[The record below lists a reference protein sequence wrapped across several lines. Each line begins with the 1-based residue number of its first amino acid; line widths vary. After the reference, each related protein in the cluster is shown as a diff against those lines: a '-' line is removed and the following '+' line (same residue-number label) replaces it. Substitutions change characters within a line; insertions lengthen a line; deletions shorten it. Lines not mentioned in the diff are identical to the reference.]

1 MYLRFAPIVIPD
13 ATTYS
18 IKEYN
23 SGVLHIVPNLTAD
36 CTFALPAPEKGL
48 FYRFQYGGGATDT
61 ADWVFQA
68 DSADHFFIG
77 GVAWLT
83 HGTPDI
89 EPVYSDGN
97 SNDFCRILVP
107 AAGTWVE
114 FSCDGTNWYVN
125 GQAVAA
131 TTPAFADT

>member
-1 MYLRFAPIVIPD
+1 MPRFNPIVVPD

-18 IKEYN
+18 VKDYN
-23 SGVLHIVPNLTAD
+23 SGIIHIVPDLTAD
-36 CTFALPAPEKGL
+36 CTISLPSPKTGL
-48 FYRFQYGGGATDT
+48 VYRFIYGGGATDT
-61 ADWVFQA
+61 ADWIFQA
-68 DSADHFFIG
+68 TSASNYFIG

-89 EPVYSDGN
+89 EPVFSDGN
-97 SNDFCRILVP
+97 SNDFLRILVP
-107 AAGTWVE
+107 TAGTWVE
-114 FSCDGTNWYVN
+114 FYCDGTNWYVN

>member
-1 MYLRFAPIVIPD
+1 MPRFNPIVIPD
-13 ATTYS
+13 AATYAV
-18 IKEYN
+18 KDYN
-23 SGVLHIVPNLTAD
+23 SGIIHIVPDLTAD
-36 CTFALPAPEKGL
+36 CTISLPAPKKGL
-48 FYRFQYGGGATDT
+48 AYRFIYGGGATDT
-61 ADWVFQA
+61 SDWVFQST
-68 DSADHFFIG
+68 SAANYFIG

-89 EPVYSDGN
+89 EPVFSDGN

-107 AAGTWVE
+107 TAGTWIE
-114 FSCDGTNWYVN
+114 FYCDGTNWYVN

>member
-1 MYLRFAPIVIPD
+1 MGLRFNPVVIGD
-13 ATTYS
+13 VTTYS
-18 IKEYN
+18 VKEYN
-23 SGVLHIVPNLTAD
+23 SGLTHIVPDLTAD
-36 CTFALPAPEKGL
+36 CTFSLPSAKEGL
-48 FYRFQYGGGATDT
+48 FYRFQYGGGATDG
-61 ADWVFQA
+61 ADWIFQA
-68 DSADHFFIG
+68 ASADEYFIG

-114 FSCDGTNWYVN
+114 FYCDGDNWYVN
-125 GQAVAA
+125 GMAVAA